1 MQMPWILQSAVE
13 RELEGCPAQAV
24 RAAALDLSRRYR
36 ESGRAPDGAR
46 LARSAEEVRAYA
58 AFRMPATY
66 AAVSRALEIAR
77 EAGLSDAQTLTDV
90 GSGSGSA
97 FWAVRQAFPAL
108 AQARLL
114 EREAGMIAL
123 AKRLAAEQ
131 EGCRVEWI
139 AGDMRQTPI
148 PPADLVT
155 ASYCLGELRPQD
167 AESVALRLWEAAGRA
182 LLQVELRRGGA
193 PGDFVS
199 FVLSCQQE
207 SPRAAHGR
215 YSMELERRVLNAVSV
230 GSRED
235 VTRSVDEFLAECV
248 LNQTIPAALSYGQM
262 LYFEICRLIMERTG
276 SFPAENAFFKRSWT
290 QDGVYEQLAQA
301 LRRAALDAHELIS
314 TGKRRSSVVI
324 TAVNYIEQHYAE
336 ELTLGKIAEEIYVSP
351 PYLSNIF
358 KEKMDI
364 NLMSYIHKVRVEKA
378 KKLLLESSLS
388 IQKVAELVGYRHEKH
403 FMQIFKKAC
412 GMTPSQF
419 RFRKKE

>member
-77 EAGLSDAQTLTDV
+77 EAGLPGAQTLTDV

-139 AGDMRQTPI
+139 AGDMRQAPI

-155 ASYCLGELRPQD
+155 ASYCLGELRPED

-182 LLQVELRRGGA
+182 LLLVEPGTPEGHARIRRYAG
-193 PGDFVS
+193 
-199 FVLSCQQE
+199 L
-207 SPRAAHGR
+207 
-215 YSMELERRVLNAVSV
+215 
-230 GSRED
+230 
-235 VTRSVDEFLAECV
+235 
-248 LNQTIPAALSYGQM
+248 
-262 LYFEICRLIMERTG
+262 
-276 SFPAENAFFKRSWT
+276 
-290 QDGVYEQLAQA
+290 LAQRGA
-301 LRRAALDAHELIS
+301 QILAPCPRGTETCPLGDADFCAF
-314 TGKRRSSVVI
+314 T
-324 TAVNYIEQHYAE
+324 
-336 ELTLGKIAEEIYVSP
+336 
-351 PYLSNIF
+351 
-358 KEKMDI
+358 
-364 NLMSYIHKVRVEKA
+364 VRVERTRLHRFLKDGELPYEDESFSFLLAAREAGAPPAARVLRRPRVHSGFVELSLCRAGGAAWEKA
-378 KKLLLESSLS
+378 TRKSPDFKRAR
-388 IQKVAELVGYRHEKH
+388 KAEPGDGWGE
-403 FMQIFKKAC
+403 
-412 GMTPSQF
+412 GT
-419 RFRKKE
+419 